1 MHPPEKF
8 FFSGRRMEQS
18 PGGVEPP
25 TFRVGIERA
34 THCAT
39 EKRPCL
45 LAPKILFYSSLYN
58 VQFASLDLQHCKEG

>member
-1 MHPPEKF
+1 MHPPEKLS
-8 FFSGRRMEQS
+8 FSGRCMEQS

-39 EKRPCL
+39 EKTPCL
-45 LAPKILFYSSLYN
+45 LAPKILFILLLYTMYSLL
-58 VQFASLDLQHCKEG
+58 F